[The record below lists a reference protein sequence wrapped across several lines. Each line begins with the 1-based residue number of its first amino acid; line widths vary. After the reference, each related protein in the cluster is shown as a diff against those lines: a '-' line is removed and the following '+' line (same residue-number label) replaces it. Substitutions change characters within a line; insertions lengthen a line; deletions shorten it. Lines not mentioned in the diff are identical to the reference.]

1 MDYEFLFKRLR
12 DIREDNNLKQKD
24 IAKILNISR
33 PNYTRWETREKIIPL
48 TKLNEFCNF
57 FKVSM
62 DYVVGFTNENK
73 EYLYNESLNKSK
85 ISSNI
90 KLLRI
95 KNNLTQQQ
103 LADIINADQS
113 VISDY
118 ENNVSL
124 ILTSFA
130 IDICKKFNVS
140 LDWLCGRK

>member
-1 MDYEFLFKRLR
+1 
-12 DIREDNNLKQKD
+12 
-24 IAKILNISR
+24 
-33 PNYTRWETREKIIPL
+33 
-48 TKLNEFCNF
+48 
-57 FKVSM
+57 M

-73 EYLYNESLNKSK
+73 EFLYNESLNKSK

>member
-1 MDYEFLFKRLR
+1 
-12 DIREDNNLKQKD
+12 
-24 IAKILNISR
+24 
-33 PNYTRWETREKIIPL
+33 
-48 TKLNEFCNF
+48 
-57 FKVSM
+57 M

-73 EYLYNESLNKSK
+73 EFFYNESLNRSK